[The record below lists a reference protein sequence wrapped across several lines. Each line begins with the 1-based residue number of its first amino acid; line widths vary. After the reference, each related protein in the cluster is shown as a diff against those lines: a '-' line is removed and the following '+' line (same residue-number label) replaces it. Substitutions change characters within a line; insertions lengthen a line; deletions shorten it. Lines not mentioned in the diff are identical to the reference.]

1 MDETAGNEVY
11 WEQSLRPL
19 PQGSFHPGTYFQ
31 LDTDLTQVNQ
41 LLKFIKFGFGQC
53 MDHACYDILEGLLT
67 REQAI
72 ELVKKYD
79 GKCSPTYIEK
89 FCNYIG
95 ISNEEFWKT
104 TEKFRGQM
112 WKKDKNGDWKNAI
125 WDLF

>member
-1 MDETAGNEVY
+1 
-11 WEQSLRPL
+11 
-19 PQGSFHPGTYFQ
+19 
-31 LDTDLTQVNQ
+31 
-41 LLKFIKFGFGQC
+41 LLKYIKFGFGQC
-53 MDHACYDILEGLLT
+53 LDHVCYDLREGRMT
-67 REQAI
+67 RDEAI
-72 ELVKKYD
+72 ELIKKYD

-104 TEKFRGQM
+104 TEKFRGLM